1 MTKNFKT
8 TFLLIS
14 ILATVATG
22 CKSTEDYKNFAQAGE
37 NFAKANDALLD
48 TAGNVAIN
56 ATSER
61 LLSYRIGQEINA
73 SKVTTRY
80 TELSKLDIERL
91 ELINELRNHNQ
102 LLQAYF
108 DKLIELAS
116 SDTPDRT
123 QKSVDSIAGQLQNSG
138 IKLINFN
145 KIGKLPSITKI
156 VLDARIRGAIR
167 NELEKRKESIYREI
181 TIQEELLKYLSNSM
195 EDDIKLTR
203 QLQEY
208 RIVLKPLLQ
217 PGDIKEDEWIQTRNK
232 VMTQDSGTIST
243 INTASV
249 SLREFKEVFIA
260 SIEGEVTSKRLK
272 KFIQETNSF
281 SELVLNKE

>member
-232 VMTQDSGTIST
+232 VMTQDL
-243 INTASV
+243 
-249 SLREFKEVFIA
+249 SLIH
-260 SIEGEVTSKRLK
+260 I
-272 KFIQETNSF
+272 
-281 SELVLNKE
+281 